1 MKLSEVFEMLQYGEL
16 ANLSL
21 SGDIDEPTGIREE
34 DYPVLISHIN
44 LALTDL
50 HTKFNLKERE
60 VTIQQ
65 YEGISYY
72 ELDSKYAQS
81 NTTSMEPIKYISDSE
96 YEPFV
101 DDVIRINAAFNEIG
115 CELPINDENDCTSI
129 FLNSY
134 KRIQIPKPEPENAI
148 VLTYRANHPKLSV
161 STPDLD
167 TEVEV
172 PAYCVEA
179 LLSYVA
185 SRVHTQRTSQ
195 EAQGLA
201 VNLMAKYNLICQQL
215 EEKNVLHNSPSNTNF
230 KLGER
235 GWV

>member
-16 ANLSL
+16 SNVSL
-21 SGDIDEPTGIREE
+21 SGDIDEPIAIREE
-34 DYPVLISHIN
+34 DYPRLISHIN
-44 LALTDL
+44 MALTDL

-60 VTIQQ
+60 VVIQPV
-65 YEGISYY
+65 EGITFY
-72 ELDSKYAQS
+72 ELDSKYAES
-81 NTTSMEPIKYISDSE
+81 NNSSTEPYKYIKDSI
-96 YEPFV
+96 YEPFL
-101 DDVIRINAAFNEIG
+101 DDVIRVNSAYDELG
-115 CELPINDENDCTSI
+115 CEVPINDENVCNSI
-129 FLNSY
+129 YLNSY
-134 KRIQIPKPEPENAI
+134 KRIQIPNAHEENALF
-148 VLTYRANHPKLSV
+148 VMYRANHPKLS
-161 STPDLD
+161 SSKPNLD
-167 TEVEV
+167 DEVEI

-195 EAQGLA
+195 ESQGIA